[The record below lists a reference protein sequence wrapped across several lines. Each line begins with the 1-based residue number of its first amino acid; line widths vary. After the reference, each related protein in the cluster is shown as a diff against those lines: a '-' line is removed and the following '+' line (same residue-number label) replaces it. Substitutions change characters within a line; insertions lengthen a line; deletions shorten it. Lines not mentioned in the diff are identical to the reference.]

1 MYASSGVGSLGFLFV
16 QEIADVLGGTLRE
29 LKVAARKSRVS
40 GVLGFS
46 MPHFPEISKALARHP
61 RQLEKLAVHIS
72 GRSRSR

>member
-1 MYASSGVGSLGFLFV
+1 MYTSSGDSSKCFLSAWCFYV
-16 QEIADVLGGTLRE
+16 VAPLRE
-29 LKVAARKSRVS
+29 LKVAARKSRAL

-46 MPHFPEISKALARHP
+46 IPHVPQISKALARHP